1 MRRLCCAAVPV
12 RGRFILFRLRQKLKI
27 IVICWNVNR
36 LTATS
41 VVFYLS
47 IGLLHD
53 IDGVILSFT
62 FEYLIHLVRW
72 KLCGISNLSIHQ
84 DEYLV
89 DKLHPNIF
97 HLNTV
102 HLFSTVYFDLKRSSC
117 VRVRQQLVCIFTFLL
132 LKVVPINLYFK
143 VF

>member
-1 MRRLCCAAVPV
+1 MPV
-12 RGRFILFRLRQKLKI
+12 RGRFILFWEAKAEDNSHLLK
-27 IVICWNVNR
+27 CK
-36 LTATS
+36 
-41 VVFYLS
+41 
-47 IGLLHD
+47 H
-53 IDGVILSFT
+53 IDSYVSRFLFIYWASTRHWWCHCQLFT
-62 FEYLIHLVRW
+62 LEYLIHLVRW

-117 VRVRQQLVCIFTFLL
+117 VRVRQQLVCVFTFLL